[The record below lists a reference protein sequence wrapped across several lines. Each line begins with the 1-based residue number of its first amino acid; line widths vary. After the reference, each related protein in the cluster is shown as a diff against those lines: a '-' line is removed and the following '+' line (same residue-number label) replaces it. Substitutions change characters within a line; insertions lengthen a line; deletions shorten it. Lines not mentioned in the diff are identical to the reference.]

1 MTPHPGVVSEA
12 YMKKEQFDI
21 TGMSCAACS
30 SRVDKCVRATAGVKD
45 VSVNLLKNSMT
56 VEFDEAAT
64 DEAHIIESVENAGY
78 GASVKEE
85 GAGGR
90 KAEGQKE
97 RGQDLHRKEYEA
109 MRRRLISSIIFT
121 VPVFYISM
129 GHMMGWPL
137 PSFFHGTEN
146 AMVFALTLFIL
157 TVPVIAINFRFFR
170 NGFRSLLHRSP
181 NMDTLIALGSGA
193 AVIYGIYALY
203 KIGYAL
209 GHGDMDT
216 AGAFAMDLYFESA
229 AMILTL
235 ITLGKYLEARAK
247 GRTSDAIA
255 SLMDLAPKT
264 ARVER
269 NGEEATIPVEE
280 LVKGDV
286 VVIRTGESIAADG
299 VIISGS
305 CSVDESAITGESI
318 PAEKEVD
325 GILIGGTVLSSGFV
339 RMRVTRTGDETTL
352 SGIIR
357 LVDEATSSKAPI
369 AKLADKVSGVFV
381 PIVITIA
388 LISAAA
394 WLIAGESVEFALSI
408 AISVLVISCPCAL
421 GLATPTAIMV
431 GTGRGA
437 TNGILIKSAESLEM
451 LHSIDTVV
459 LDKTGTI
466 TKGEPEV
473 TDIICSSDMTA
484 EDLISIASS
493 IEHPSEHPL
502 ARSIVRKAGEM
513 GVRQEEASSFCQT
526 PGMGVAA
533 EVGGRKAEGG
543 NRKLL
548 ERHGLYT
555 EEIRG
560 IEERLSD
567 EGKTPLFFL
576 LDGALI
582 GIIALSDTVKDTS
595 RSAISELRSMGIRT
609 VMLTGD
615 NERTAKAIGAKVGV
629 DSVIAEVLPEDKEK
643 EVRKLQEGGAKVA
656 MVGDGINDAPA
667 LARSDIGI
675 AIGAGTDIA
684 IESADLVLMKSD
696 LMDVPSA
703 VQLGKATLRNIKEN
717 LFWALFY
724 NAICIPVAAGVLY
737 PALGIRLSPMI
748 GAFAM
753 SFSSVFVVSNAL
765 RLRFFKPHLS
775 VQAEGGKREKEE
787 VHIARMTFASTDV
800 KIEEGEKMM
809 TRKVDVEGMMCQH
822 CVKHVREALEKV
834 SGVESVEVSLEGK
847 AATVVCGP
855 QTSDDALR
863 KAVAD
868 AGYEVTGIE
877 G

>member
-1 MTPHPGVVSEA
+1 MTPHRGVVSEA
-12 YMKKEQFDI
+12 YMKKEHFDI

-30 SRVDKCVRATAGVKD
+30 SRVDKCVRATPGVKE

-56 VEFDEAAT
+56 VEFDETAT
-64 DEAHIIESVENAGY
+64 DEAHIIGSVEKAGY
-78 GASVKEE
+78 GASVKME
-85 GAGGR
+85 GSAQKTA
-90 KAEGQKE
+90 KAEG

-109 MRRRLISSIIFT
+109 MRRRMISSIIFT
-121 VPVFYISM
+121 LPVFYISM

-157 TVPVIAINFRFFR
+157 TIPVLVINSRFFR
-170 NGFRSLLHRSP
+170 GGLRSLLHRSP

-193 AVIYGIYALY
+193 AVVYGIYALY

-209 GHGDMDT
+209 GHGDMAT

-235 ITLGKYLEARAK
+235 ITLGKYFEARAK

-255 SLMDLAPKT
+255 KLMDLTPKT
-264 ARVER
+264 ARIER
-269 NGEEATIPVEE
+269 NGEEITIPVEE
-280 LVKGDV
+280 LEKGDTV
-286 VVIRTGESIAADG
+286 IIRTGESVAADG

-318 PAEKEVD
+318 PVEKAEN
-325 GILIGGTVLSSGFV
+325 GTLIGGTVLSSGFV

-388 LISAAA
+388 MVSGAA
-394 WLIAGESVEFALSI
+394 WLLAGESVEFALSI

-437 TNGILIKSAESLEM
+437 TNGVLIKSAESLEM

-473 TDIICSSDMTA
+473 TDIIHSADMTA
-484 EDLISIASS
+484 EDLMAIASS
-493 IEHPSEHPL
+493 LEHPSEHPL
-502 ARSIVRKAGEM
+502 ARSIVRKAEEM
-513 GVRQEEASSFCQT
+513 GIAAIEAASFHQT
-526 PGMGVAA
+526 PGMGVSALI
-533 EVGGRKAEGG
+533 GGRRIEGG
-543 NRKLL
+543 NRRLL
-548 ERHGLYT
+548 ERLGLYG
-555 EEIRG
+555 EEIRKV
-560 IEERLSD
+560 EERLAD
-567 EGKTPLFFL
+567 EGKTPLFFVS
-576 LDGALI
+576 DGRII
-582 GIIALSDTVKDTS
+582 GIIALSDTVKDS
-595 RSAISELRSMGIRT
+595 SQAAIRELKAMGIRT

-615 NERTAKAIGAKVGV
+615 NARTAKAIGDKVGV
-629 DSVIAEVLPEDKEK
+629 DSVVAEVLPEDKEK
-643 EVRKLQEGGAKVA
+643 EVRRIQEEGAKVA

-667 LARSDIGI
+667 LARSDVGI

-684 IESADLVLMKSD
+684 IESADLVLMRSD

-703 VQLGKATLRNIKEN
+703 IQLGKATLRNIKEN

-737 PALGIRLSPMI
+737 PAFGIKLSPMI

-765 RLRFFKPHLS
+765 RLRFFKPRLS
-775 VQAEGGKREKEE
+775 SGTQAVRQEREE
-787 VHIARMTFASTDV
+787 VHIEQMTFARPDV
-800 KIEEGEKMM
+800 NIEEGEKMM
-809 TRKVDVEGMMCQH
+809 TRKIGVEGMMCQH
-822 CVKHVREALEKV
+822 CVKHVKEALEKV
-834 SGVESVEVSLEGK
+834 GGVESVEVSLEGK

-855 QTSDDALR
+855 ETSDEALR
-863 KAVAD
+863 AAVID